1 MSTNRFS
8 SVKRSSKLVDKKSVF
23 TVELDVDSVVGV
35 VVRGQNVRAAFF
47 TFLIGKH
54 VSGTKLVESDSS
66 MMQI

>member
-1 MSTNRFS
+1 MSRIKFS
-8 SVKRSSKLVDKKSVF
+8 SVKRSSKLVDEKSVLN
-23 TVELDVDSVVGV
+23 VELDVDSVVSV

-54 VSGTKLVESDSS
+54 VRGTKLVESDLS

>member
-8 SVKRSSKLVDKKSVF
+8 SVRRSSKLVDEKSVF
-23 TVELDVDSVVGV
+23 TVELDVDSVVV

-54 VSGTKLVESDSS
+54 VRGTKLVKSNLS

>member
-1 MSTNRFS
+1 MSTNKFS
-8 SVKRSSKLVDKKSVF
+8 SVRRSSKLVDEKSVF
-23 TVELDVDSVVGV
+23 TVELDVDSVVV

-47 TFLIGKH
+47 TFLIGKQ